1 LGCDSRCRALRCL
14 ARTGFEAAQE
24 WRMLWRRVSI
34 FSFSSKLFIWLL
46 ALISVTRKM
55 ETEFK
60 E

>member
-1 LGCDSRCRALRCL
+1 
-14 ARTGFEAAQE
+14 
-24 WRMLWRRVSI
+24 MLWRRVSI